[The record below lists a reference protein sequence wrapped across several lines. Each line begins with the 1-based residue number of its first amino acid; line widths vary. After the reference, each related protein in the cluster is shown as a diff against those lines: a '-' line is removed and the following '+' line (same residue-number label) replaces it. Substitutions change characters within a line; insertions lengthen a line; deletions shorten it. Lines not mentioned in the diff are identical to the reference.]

1 MENKLKELKPYETQA
16 EYEAALGNR
25 DFVRDTINFAKNRI
39 LKMTEEI
46 ASEWKYV
53 HNYEKILADLD
64 VAILRWEIEQ
74 EVKKKRITK

>member
-1 MENKLKELKPYETQA
+1 METKLKELKPFETEK
-16 EYEAALGNR
+16 EYATALGNR
-25 DFVRDTINFAKNRI
+25 DFVRDTISFAKNRI
-39 LKMTEEI
+39 LKLTEEI

-74 EVKKKRITK
+74 EVKEK